1 MSEYIFLLP
10 IALSFSIGV
19 VSPGPSFFL
28 IVQTAMS
35 NSRKKAIFMSFGMGA
50 SAALFALIAST
61 GLYIV
66 LTKIPVLFFAF
77 KILGGTY
84 LIYLSYKML
93 KHAKQD
99 IKTTPLHVNK
109 KSDNFKSF
117 MTGFL
122 SQMANPKTAVII
134 GGIIAAFLPQD
145 TPNFTYLFICI
156 IAFMLDSTWYS
167 LVSLALSTKKAQNA
181 YLKYKNYINYTS
193 SFLIAAIGIKLAFF

>member
-1 MSEYIFLLP
+1 MSEYIFLFP

-61 GLYIV
+61 GLYIL
-66 LTKIPVLFFAF
+66 LTKIPALFLAF

-93 KHAKQD
+93 KHAKDD
-99 IKTTPLHVNK
+99 IKTTPLHVEK

-122 SQMANPKTAVII
+122 AQMANPKTAVII

-145 TPNFTYLFICI
+145 TPNFTYVFICL
-156 IAFMLDSTWYS
+156 IAFMLDTTWYS
-167 LVSLALSTKKAQNA
+167 LVSIALSTQKAQGGQSC
-181 YLKYKNYINYTS
+181 T
-193 SFLIAAIGIKLAFF
+193 